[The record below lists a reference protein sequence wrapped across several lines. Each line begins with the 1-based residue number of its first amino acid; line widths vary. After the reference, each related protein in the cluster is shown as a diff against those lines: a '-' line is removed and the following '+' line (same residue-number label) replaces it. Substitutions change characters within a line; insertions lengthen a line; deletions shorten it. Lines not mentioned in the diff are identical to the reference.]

1 MKKIP
6 TVFEREFVGHRIV
19 TVKEIV
25 APELQDAFKNG
36 IATVKVDGS
45 CCALIEG
52 VFYKR
57 FDAKTG
63 RKIPEGAIPCC
74 EPDPV
79 TGHHPHWV
87 PVSFTDKGDK
97 WFVNALQWFQV
108 HCPADYNLLYY
119 TSSEHVVT
127 MEAVGKH
134 FNGNPYDKDNDILIP
149 HGVNRVDV
157 ERTMKGICEYLRTTP
172 IEGLVFWLNG
182 EPVCKIK
189 RSDFGFCW
197 PCDCAYY

>member
-57 FDAKTG
+57 FDAKSG

-87 PVSFTDKGDK
+87 PVDFESKGDR
-97 WFVNALQWFQV
+97 WFVNALQHYQMMDS
-108 HCPADYNLLYY
+108 ANYATMYMA
-119 TSSEHVVT
+119 SAEHPVT
-127 MEAVGKH
+127 FEAIGMH
-134 FNGNPYDKDNDILIP
+134 FNGNPYGLDYDTLER
-149 HGVNRVDV
+149 HGLRLTEV
-157 ERTMKGICEYLRTTP
+157 ERSLRGVCEYLRVTP
-172 IEGLVFWLNG
+172 IEGLVFWING

-189 RSDFGFCW
+189 RSDFGFEW
-197 PCDCAYY
+197 PCKGAM